1 MAAIDRLFDAML
13 DNKSSDLHLAE
24 GNPPHVRLH
33 GKVQE
38 VAGWGPLDRE
48 HIRSIV
54 DMEGGW
60 QGRGV
65 RFLRRP
71 NEARG
76 VGGGVETPQSMRD
89 VDPPCSIELKSIS
102 P

>member
-1 MAAIDRLFDAML
+1 MVKPKVDAIVDAIVDRARRVSRSNSVAD
-13 DNKSSDLHLAE
+13 E
-24 GNPPHVRLH
+24 VREELEQ
-33 GKVQE
+33 V
-38 VAGWGPLDRE
+38 RE
-48 HIRSIV
+48 QIRSIV
-54 DMEGGW
+54 DMEGVW

-102 P
+102 S